1 MITTMLDR
9 RGGFIGDFK
18 KKYTDYFLLKDKLQ
32 FLLKMHNF
40 LDLKGLQHAIVLQ
53 CVKFNASSTALIII
67 FDQCK
72 PLIFKDH
79 KKN

>member
-1 MITTMLDR
+1 
-9 RGGFIGDFK
+9 
-18 KKYTDYFLLKDKLQ
+18 
-32 FLLKMHNF
+32 MHNF

-53 CVKFNASSTALIII
+53 YVKFNASSTALIII

-79 KKN
+79 KKKLGKQKKTDKFVTKIREKK